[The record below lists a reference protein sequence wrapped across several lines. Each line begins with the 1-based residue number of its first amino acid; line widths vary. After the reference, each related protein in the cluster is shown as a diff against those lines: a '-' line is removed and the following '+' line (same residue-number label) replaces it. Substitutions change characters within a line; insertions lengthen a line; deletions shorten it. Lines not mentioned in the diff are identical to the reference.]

1 MKGPAGLLS
10 SMASVCCCILC
21 ALCCACEGCTLHR
34 CHEVEAMFKARS
46 LMIDCIK
53 EIERL
58 DREKRKQY
66 LLDKFRSFQVRITK
80 RKKWKFVILA
90 GQGDNMHIV
99 CKRGFCRAYAVSHWY
114 VEDLVEKLKKGEVSV
129 LSHLNHMPA
138 IPSSVARDS
147 RLETFAASFGIN
159 LTPIQIGNL
168 CLSQS
173 VPQLMTAAWM
183 QYYFSLIG
191 DQVPNS
197 DHEIHLEPV
206 PKYKVWE
213 EYKFDMDAIDEPA
226 LELNTFLKIW
236 KNVFPYV
243 KVRKYKSSCGHC
255 NLCATLGEKRRQFRD
270 RDGREEVTNLF
281 ALHRLSTVGERR
293 AYYDRRME
301 AQLTRHMFLST
312 IADGMQQNHC
322 FLPWFGNNKM
332 PPIHIKQ
339 HLQGVLM
346 HGHNMTVYRTYSN
359 IGGGANLA
367 IHTWLLSLE
376 AYYEAHDHRL
386 PPVLYHQIDGG
397 PENANTEFYGI
408 CALLVASGL
417 VDRVVLTRLP
427 VGHTHEDI
435 DGCFALIWRRLRDAF
450 VYTRDKFKK
459 LIEDALSSKVKVI
472 VKELFVIP
480 DYEKAM
486 HGCFDPQFGRFAKEE
501 WAQSQFM
508 FEKVPV
514 SDDHPMGVK
523 TTYRAY
529 CQDEFI
535 EIVEDPECEKSLCGL
550 IPQRCEVHTHPLP
563 GEAPLNVI
571 RSFPSGDFAPS
582 PFITGSRALTEALCK
597 KMINQFATSKPKVAA
612 EWQEFLDSSPQSD
625 DAQEYVATH
634 PESMHVPF
642 CDIMF
647 GATGVSGDTVNPRE
661 RGPRTHG
668 RPAPGGMRTVE
679 TTTSVL
685 HSGNKKSKES
695 APSRRLI
702 RDEHGILL
710 EEPVGVLNAAYP
722 GRSARAATRGR
733 GRGRGGRGG
742 RGRGVVAAEASGRR
756 GVAAEAIIEEE
767 SVASSSEEE
776 EMHICLP
783 CAPTFVL
790 GELVVNVHKLRGV
803 ISKCNDDG
811 TYDVRY
817 NNGRTDSSVAA
828 RLLKQYVA
836 PPGKLCVCEH
846 YVSYVS

>member
-1 MKGPAGLLS
+1 MKSPVGLLNT
-10 SMASVCCCILC
+10 MASVCCCIIC

-34 CHEVEAMFKARS
+34 CHEVEAMFRARS
-46 LMIDCIK
+46 LMIGCIK
-53 EIERL
+53 EIERM
-58 DREKRKQY
+58 DRDNRKQY
-66 LLDKFRSFQVRITK
+66 LLDKFRSFQVRVTK
-80 RKKWKFVILA
+80 KKKWKFVILA
-90 GQGDNMHIV
+90 GCGDNMHIV

-114 VEDLVEKLKKGEVSV
+114 VEDIVNKLKKGEMTV
-129 LSHLNHMPA
+129 LSHLNHVPA
-138 IPSSVARDS
+138 IPASVASDS
-147 RLETFAASFGIN
+147 RLENFAACFGII
-159 LTPIQIGNL
+159 LTPVQIGNL
-168 CLSQS
+168 RLSQS
-173 VPQLMTAAWM
+173 VPQLMAAAWM

-206 PKYKVWE
+206 PKQNVWE
-213 EYKFDMDAIDEPA
+213 EYQFDMAAIDEPA

-255 NLCATLGEKRRQFRD
+255 NLCAMLGEKRRQFRD

-293 AYYDRRME
+293 AYYDRRLE
-301 AQLTRHMFLST
+301 AQLSRHMFLST
-312 IADGMQQNHC
+312 ISDGMQQNHC

-376 AYYEAHDHRL
+376 AYYQSHDDRL

-397 PENANTEFYGI
+397 PENANVEFYGI
-408 CALLVASGL
+408 AALLVASGL
-417 VDRVVLTRLP
+417 TDRVVLTRLP

-435 DGCFALIWRRLRDAF
+435 DGCFALIWRRLRDIY
-450 VYTRDKFKK
+450 VLTRAHFAS
-459 LIEDALSSKVKVI
+459 LIERALSSKVKVV

-486 HGCFDPQFGRFAKEE
+486 RGCFDKHFGRFAKEE
-501 WAQSQFM
+501 WAQSQFV

-529 CQDEFI
+529 CQDEYI
-535 EIVEDPECEKSLCGL
+535 EIVEDPECEKSLSGL

-571 RSFPSGDFAPS
+571 QSFPSGNFAPS

-597 KMINQFATSKPKVAA
+597 KMINQFSNSKPKVAE
-612 EWQEFLDSSPQSD
+612 EWQEFLDTISPQSD
-625 DAQEYVATH
+625 DAQEYVEEH

-647 GATGVSGDTVNPRE
+647 GATGLSGEVVDPRP
-661 RGPRTHG
+661 RGVRTNG
-668 RPAPGGMRTVE
+668 RPAPGSMRTVE
-679 TTTSVL
+679 TTSSVL
-685 HSGNKKSKES
+685 HVGNKKSKDS
-695 APSRRLI
+695 APSRRVI
-702 RDEHGILL
+702 RDEYGILL
-710 EEPVGVLNAAYP
+710 EEPIGALNAAYP
-722 GRSARAATRGR
+722 ARSAREARGR
-733 GRGRGGRGG
+733 GRNRGARGRGGQCRGGRGG
-742 RGRGVVAAEASGRR
+742 RGAIVEEDSAASTA
-756 GVAAEAIIEEE
+756 VIEGDEE
-767 SVASSSEEE
+767 TPEE
-776 EMHICLP
+776 LP
-783 CAPTFVL
+783 CAYVFAL
-790 GELVVNVHKLRGV
+790 GQCIVNVHKLRGV
-803 ISKCNDDG
+803 ITKCNDDG

-817 NNGRTDSSVAA
+817 NNKRTDSSVASN
-828 RLLKQYVA
+828 LLKPYI
-836 PPGKLCVCEH
+836 PPGK
-846 YVSYVS
+846 YGVSTV